1 MTAVRTVSVTLIRH
15 AKTIYPQGTLPP
27 HDPDIDLSD
36 DAKIN
41 AIAGLIPHQA
51 DWWISPLSRC
61 QKTAKAL
68 KKAGATPHTET
79 THPQI
84 FEQKFGDWHGVAI
97 DDIWKKINHLEK
109 TNWFFLH
116 PDITPPNG
124 ESFNDVITRLKPVMA
139 EITNHQ
145 GDHLVL
151 ICHGLVIRA
160 FLGLMM
166 RLDAAQSLAFKID
179 PLSATRLSYMAEGRQ
194 GHGHQEHGHNDVQD
208 GGAWY
213 LDYLNR

>member
-1 MTAVRTVSVTLIRH
+1 MTNHRHFSVTLIRH
-15 AKTIYPQGTLPP
+15 AKTIYPSGTLPP
-27 HDPDIDLSD
+27 HDPDVDLTDSD
-36 DAKIN
+36 KIN
-41 AIAGLIPHQA
+41 AIAGLIPPQS

-61 QKTAKAL
+61 QKTAQAL
-68 KKAGATPHTET
+68 KNAGANPRSQS
-79 THPQI
+79 THNDI
-84 FEQKFGDWHGVAI
+84 YEQRFGDWHGVEIAE
-97 DDIWKKINHLEK
+97 IWQEISHLEK

-124 ESFNDVITRLKPVMA
+124 ESFMDVITRLKPVMD
-139 EITNHQ
+139 EITTYQ
-145 GDHLVL
+145 GDDLVL

-166 RLDAAQSLAFKID
+166 GLNPAQALAFKID
-179 PLSATRLSYMAEGRQ
+179 PLSATRLTFMAEGRQ
-194 GHGHQEHGHNDVQD
+194 GHDND

>member
-1 MTAVRTVSVTLIRH
+1 MADVCCISVTLIRH
-15 AKTIYPQGTLPP
+15 AKTIYPSGTLPP
-27 HDPDIDLSD
+27 HDPDVDLTD
-36 DAKIN
+36 QDKIN
-41 AIAGLIPHQA
+41 TVAGLIPDQS

-61 QKTAKAL
+61 QKTAEAL
-68 KKAGATPHTET
+68 IKAGATPQSQT
-79 THPQI
+79 THDMI
-84 FEQKFGDWHGVAI
+84 YEQRFGDWHGDKIA
-97 DDIWKKINHLEK
+97 DIWQNISHLEK

-124 ESFNDVITRLKPVMA
+124 ESFTDVMTRLTPVIQS
-139 EITNHQ
+139 ITQHK
-145 GDHLVL
+145 GEHLVL

-166 RLDAAQSLAFKID
+166 GLGPAQALAFKID
-179 PLSATRLSYMAEGRQ
+179 PLSATRLTFMAEGRQ
-194 GHGHQEHGHNDVQD
+194 GHAND